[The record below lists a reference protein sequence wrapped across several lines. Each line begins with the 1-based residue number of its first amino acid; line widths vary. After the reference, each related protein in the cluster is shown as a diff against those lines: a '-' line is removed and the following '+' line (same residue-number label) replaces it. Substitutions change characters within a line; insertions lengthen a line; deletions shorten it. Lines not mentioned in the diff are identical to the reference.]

1 MANTSGLNDDLKRKV
16 EDLEV
21 EGWKIKNKNGAN
33 KVTMM
38 EPDYGSFGPHA
49 LIFLLTVWFTL
60 GLGNVAYAIK
70 RYYMNSNKQILR
82 SEQDESDAGTTVA

>member
-1 MANTSGLNDDLKRKV
+1 MASTSGLNDDLTRKV

-21 EGWKIKNKNGAN
+21 EGWKIKSKHGEN

-49 LIFLLTVWFTL
+49 LIALLTVWWTL
-60 GLGNVAYAIK
+60 GLGNILYAAK

-82 SEQDESDAGTTVA
+82 GEQDDADSVAA